1 MKRYLQYH
9 VDDFVWDLAFRQWV
23 LTPTRETEAQ
33 WRQWLV
39 THPDKAPLI
48 DEARALVLALQPG
61 DLPLSDQ
68 EIQQAVQRTIERTR
82 QRGQSVSTAGSASR
96 PVPLYQRPWLRVAAA
111 LLLLLGITGWLWLNY
126 LMTDDARRPALVSY
140 EQLVTAQKQT
150 LMERF
155 NQTKQTIPVKL
166 QDGSLVLLKPGSRL
180 SYVPEF
186 RGTRR
191 EVYLSGEA
199 FFEVAKDAS
208 KPFLI
213 YANGLTTKVLGT
225 SFLIKAY
232 PKDPN
237 VTVEVKTG
245 RVAVFARKD
254 PTHQQKVAD
263 RDLTG
268 LVLIPNQKIVFER
281 EQARLA
287 KSLVDNPQLLPGPS
301 QKNPFVFDDTPL
313 PTVFTTLER
322 AYGVNIVF
330 DSDLLANC
338 PLTAELTDQPLF
350 EKLDII
356 CRVIEA
362 HYDVMDGQIVV
373 YSHGCKP

>member
-9 VDDFVWDLAFRQWV
+9 IDDFVWDLAFRQWV

-33 WRQWLV
+33 WRQWLAA
-39 THPDKAPLI
+39 HPDKAPLI

-61 DLPLSDQ
+61 ELPLSEQ
-68 EIQQAVQRTIERTR
+68 EIQQAVQRTVERTR
-82 QRGQSVSTAGSASR
+82 QRDLSKTAAPTTR
-96 PVPLYQRPWLRVAAA
+96 PLPFYRRPWLRAAAA
-111 LLLLLGITGWLWLNY
+111 LLLLLGISGWLWLNR
-126 LMTDDARRPALVSY
+126 LMTGPALVSY
-140 EQLVTAQKQT
+140 EQLVTEQKQT
-150 LMERF
+150 LVERF
-155 NQTKQTIPVKL
+155 NQTQQTIPVKL
-166 QDGSLVLLKPGSRL
+166 QDGSLVLLKPGGRL
-180 SYVPEF
+180 SYAPAF
-186 RGTRR
+186 RGPRR

-245 RVAVFARKD
+245 RVAVFAQKD
-254 PTHQQKVAD
+254 PAHQQKVAD

-268 LVLIPNQKIVFER
+268 LVLVPNQKIVFER

-301 QKNPFVFDDTPL
+301 QKNPFVFDDTPI

-362 HYDVMDGQIVV
+362 RYDVMDGQIVV